1 MLEDMAAASED
12 SSLAADEAS
21 DNTSVVVSA
30 SRCSDRQADSGA
42 SPARSRRGKTT
53 STGAAILDMTAQRVA
68 VEKEHLGLTREQFES
83 RTALD
88 DRKMTLEEEDRK
100 HRRALEEEER
110 RHKMALEA
118 KLQEFAEKARS
129 P

>member
-12 SSLAADEAS
+12 SSLAADETS
-21 DNTSVVVSA
+21 DNASVVASA
-30 SRCSDRQADSGA
+30 SRCSDRQADSDA
-42 SPARSRRGKTT
+42 SPAQSRHGKAT
-53 STGAAILDMTAQRVA
+53 STGAAILHMITQRVA

-100 HRRALEEEER
+100 HRSVTTAVRLII
-110 RHKMALEA
+110 
-118 KLQEFAEKARS
+118 
-129 P
+129 